1 MVKQRDEERGTQL
14 QRALRRKQTLLK
26 ELDDERRRN
35 VNLQWSIENGSLED
49 TDY

>member
-14 QRALRRKQTLLK
+14 QRALRREQTLLK

-35 VNLQWSIENGSLED
+35 ANLQWSIENGPLED